1 VPIEVQIPKSKADFG
16 KKWGGINIQV
26 GFPMKG
32 RRERAISEAIAKGMV
47 RGSETALKII
57 RSYTPVFKR
66 KLKDSIKLRYNKQTN
81 RGFIGSKVKYLPIM
95 EYGRRKGARMPP
107 VSALIP
113 WVKKRFKIAG
123 NKEARRA
130 AWGVATNIKKHG
142 IEVSARTGLKH
153 DDHSPKRGAMFRRAK
168 ARKEISGP
176 RGSIFRSTIK
186 AEVMRVRARVN

>member
-47 RGSETALKII
+47 KGSETALKII
-57 RSYTPVFKR
+57 RKYTPVFKR
-66 KLKDSIKLRYNKQTN
+66 KLKDSIKLRYNQRTN

-95 EYGRRKGARMPP
+95 EKGRKKGSMPP

-113 WVKKRFKIAG
+113 WVKRRFKISG
-123 NKEARRA
+123 NKEARRV
-130 AWGVATNIKKHG
+130 AWGVAINIKNNG
-142 IEVSARTGLKH
+142 IEVSAKTGLKH
-153 DDHSPKRGAMFRRAK
+153 DKHSPKRGAMFRRAK
-168 ARKEISGP
+168 ASKEISGP

-186 AEVMRVRARVN
+186 TEVMRVRARLK